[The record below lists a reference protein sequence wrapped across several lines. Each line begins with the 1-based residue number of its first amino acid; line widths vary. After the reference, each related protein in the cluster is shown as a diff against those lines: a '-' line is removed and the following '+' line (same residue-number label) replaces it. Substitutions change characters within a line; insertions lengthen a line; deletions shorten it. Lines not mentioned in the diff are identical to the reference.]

1 MTNVI
6 EFSKYKKEPD
16 EEQRWIVDLSIFESE
31 RQTSARIIDANMDD
45 EDQSLGDR
53 YRYIADRLDDLAFI
67 FRQYAEAENPSE
79 RGAVIAT
86 ATIFEDSTV
95 RVRTDENKVVTD
107 EQKEWV
113 KRRLD
118 DAKTVDDLRA
128 AHQNKE
134 DGQ

>member
-1 MTNVI
+1 MSNVI

-31 RQTSARIIDANMDD
+31 RQTSCRIIDANLDD
-45 EDQSLGDR
+45 EDQSHGDR

-86 ATIFEDSTV
+86 ALIFEDSTV

-107 EQKEWV
+107 EQKDWV
-113 KRRLD
+113 CRRFD
-118 DAKTVDDLRA
+118 DAKTVDDLKTK
-128 AHQNKE
+128 QQSGE
-134 DGQ
+134 

>member
-1 MTNVI
+1 VTNII

-16 EEQRWIVDLSIFESE
+16 EEQRWIVDLSIFESD
-31 RQTSARIIDANMDD
+31 RQTSAKIIDANLDD
-45 EDQSLGDR
+45 EDQSHGDR
-53 YRYIADRLDDLAFI
+53 YRYIADRLDDLSFI
-67 FRQYAEAENPSE
+67 FRQYAEAENPSD

-113 KRRLD
+113 KRRFD
-118 DAKTVDDLRA
+118 DAKSVDDLDA
-128 AHQNKE
+128 ALK
-134 DGQ
+134 D

>member
-113 KRRLD
+113 KERFD
-118 DAKTVDDLRA
+118 DAKTVEDLA
-128 AHQNKE
+128 V
-134 DGQ
+134 

>member
-16 EEQRWIVDLSIFESE
+16 EEQRWIVDLSIFESD
-31 RQTSARIIDANMDD
+31 RQTSAKIIDANLDD
-45 EDQSLGDR
+45 EGQSHGDR

-79 RGAVIAT
+79 QGAVIAT
-86 ATIFEDSTV
+86 AIVFEDSTV

-107 EQKEWV
+107 EQREWV
-113 KRRLD
+113 KLRFD
-118 DAKTVDDLRA
+118 DAKTVDDLKA
-128 AHQNKE
+128 KQQSGE
-134 DGQ
+134 

>member
-16 EEQRWIVDLSIFESE
+16 EEQRWIVDLSIFKSD
-31 RQTSARIIDANMDD
+31 RQTSAKIIDANLDD
-45 EDQSLGDR
+45 EDQSHGDR
-53 YRYIADRLDDLAFI
+53 YRYIADRLDDLSFI

-95 RVRTDENKVVTD
+95 RVRTDENKVVTG

-113 KRRLD
+113 RRRFD
-118 DAKTVDDLRA
+118 DAKETAELI
-128 AHQNKE
+128 
-134 DGQ
+134 